1 MASYTSMFKEMME
14 GAAQDIQ
21 QTARKVAKKPV
32 IKQYFDSIYPGKTN
46 LINELN
52 QTIAHDPKMSAKW
65 MDERVQKDVSK
76 RLKSFDIPEDEAKKL
91 SETIFSNTYE
101 KDIEAL
107 SENINQYVNDTD
119 KAIKVLKT
127 KTGKVIDEGLD
138 TVKPGLYDK
147 ITKYPQAYFKNQD
160 KEVRNARIGTAIGA
174 YTALSVGGRYLQ
186 GGTLTTDQY
195 GRKDIAGIPF
205 L

>member
-1 MASYTSMFKEMME
+1 MNGKVVGETIEDITSSITNSKW
-14 GAAQDIQ
+14 
-21 QTARKVAKKPV
+21 AK
-32 IKQYFDSIYPGKTN
+32 SIIPTVQ
-46 LINELN
+46 ELN
-52 QTIAHDPKMSAKW
+52 QTIAHDPKMSIKW
-65 MDERVQKDVSK
+65 MDEKVQKDVSK
-76 RLKSFDIPEDEAKKL
+76 RLKNFNIPEDEAKKL

-138 TVKPGLYDK
+138 TVTPGLHDK
-147 ITKYPQAYFKNQD
+147 ITKYPQAYFKNPD
-160 KEVRNARIGTAIGA
+160 KKIRNTRIGTAIGA